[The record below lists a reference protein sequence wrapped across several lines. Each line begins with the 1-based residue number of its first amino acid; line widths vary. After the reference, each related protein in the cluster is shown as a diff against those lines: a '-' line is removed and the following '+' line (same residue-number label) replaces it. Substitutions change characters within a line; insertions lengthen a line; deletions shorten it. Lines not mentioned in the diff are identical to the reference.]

1 MTTPTTVNLDKLRN
15 AVQQFG
21 AMSFTTSQVAMDYHQ
36 GESRWEGDIPCRNV
50 PAGKAEQ
57 KQFED
62 GAVRTYSATI
72 RLDAECREFTVG
84 DRVKLF
90 LSGDIVRECEVKGF
104 HRYQLYAKLWV

>member
-1 MTTPTTVNLDKLRN
+1 MIDHISCNILLPLPVTKTRTAITTRVKADGKVN
-15 AVQQFG
+15 
-21 AMSFTTSQVAMDYHQ
+21 
-36 GESRWEGDIPCRNV
+36 IPCRNV

-84 DRVKLF
+84 DHVKLF

>member
-1 MTTPTTVNLDKLRN
+1 MIDHISCNILLPLPVTKTRTAITTRVKADGK
-15 AVQQFG
+15 VI
-21 AMSFTTSQVAMDYHQ
+21 SH
-36 GESRWEGDIPCRNV
+36 
-50 PAGKAEQ
+50 AGMFRPEKAEQ

>member
-1 MTTPTTVNLDKLRN
+1 MIDHISCNILLPLPVTKTRTAITT
-15 AVQQFG
+15 G
-21 AMSFTTSQVAMDYHQ
+21 

>member
-1 MTTPTTVNLDKLRN
+1 MIDHISCNILLPLPVTKTRTAITTRGK
-15 AVQQFG
+15 A
-21 AMSFTTSQVAMDYHQ
+21 
-36 GESRWEGDIPCRNV
+36 EGDIPCRNV

-90 LSGDIVRECEVKGF
+90 LSRDIVRECEVKGF